1 MVVGQAYFRLIM
13 QVLTFRFSSLLA
25 AGLFAAATTQAQ
37 DVPARPA
44 PAAQPQEDAPV
55 RPASP
60 TRTSGAPRRDALVPA
75 APSDEQSYRKEFVFG
90 VNFNNQG
97 GLLGGVSV
105 RSSRVLED
113 RLLRFW
119 SLEGVMLKNAKE
131 ERLNTLVGGSFINR
145 KTNYAFVLRPSVGI
159 QRILFRKA
167 VDAGVQVNGL
177 VSIGPSIGLLMPYYI
192 NYDRTA
198 ARNGTAPNPG
208 SDDIVNE
215 QYDPFRH
222 TDLDAILDHGPL
234 FSGIGQTRVVP
245 GIHFRG
251 GLSFEYGRYRDAV
264 TGAEVGFLLEGFT
277 KRLLILSPGNLSE
290 VDALNRQFFPSVYL
304 TLYFGHR
311 S

>member
-1 MVVGQAYFRLIM
+1 MLPPSSSF
-13 QVLTFRFSSLLA
+13 FRFGSLLL
-25 AGLFAAATTQAQ
+25 AGLLGAAAAQAQ
-37 DVPARPA
+37 APLRPA
-44 PAAQPQEDAPV
+44 VVA
-55 RPASP
+55 
-60 TRTSGAPRRDALVPA
+60 A

-90 VNFNNQG
+90 VNFNNQA

-119 SLEGVMLKNAKE
+119 SIEGVMLKNTKE
-131 ERLNTLVGGSFINR
+131 DRLSTVVGGSFIYR
-145 KTNYAFVLRPSVGI
+145 KTNYAFVLRPSFGM

-167 VDAGVQVNGL
+167 ADAGVQVNAL
-177 VSIGPSIGLLMPYYI
+177 VSIGPSIGLLMPYYV

-198 ARNGTAPNPG
+198 ARNGTVPNLG

-215 QYDPFRH
+215 QYDPFKH
-222 TDLDAILDHGPL
+222 TQVEAILDHGPL
-234 FSGIGQTRVVP
+234 FSGIGQTQVVP
-245 GIHFRG
+245 GVHFRG

-277 KRLLILSPGNLSE
+277 KRMVILSPGNLSE
-290 VDALNRQFFPSVYL
+290 IDALNRQFFPSVYL